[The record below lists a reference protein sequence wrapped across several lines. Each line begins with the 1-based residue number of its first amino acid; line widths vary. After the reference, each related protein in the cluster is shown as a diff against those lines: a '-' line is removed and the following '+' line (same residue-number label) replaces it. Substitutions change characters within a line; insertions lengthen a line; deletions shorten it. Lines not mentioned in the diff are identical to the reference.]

1 MKEIT
6 KSGRTVEEA
15 LDAALGELRVD
26 REQVKFQIM
35 EEAKKGFLGIG
46 SKPAVVQVEVK
57 NDPVKV
63 ASDFLKEVTE
73 QMGVTVDIEVNRED
87 RNVIFQLSSEKIAIL
102 IGKRGNT
109 LNALQYLTNVAAN
122 RQADGHVHFILDAEN
137 YRERREETLQQLAKR
152 LCKRVRQTGREAR
165 LDPMPSMERKVIHV
179 ALKDEPGISTYSDGV
194 DPHRRVVIV
203 LDRK

>member
-15 LDAALGELRVD
+15 LEAALSELRKN
-26 REQVKFQIM
+26 REQVKFQVM

-57 NDPVKV
+57 HDPVEA
-63 ASDFLKEVTE
+63 ASAFLREVIE
-73 QMGVTVDIEVNRED
+73 KMGVSVEMEIKRDEHD
-87 RNVIFQLSSEKIAIL
+87 VIFQLSGEKIAIL

-122 RQADGHVHFILDAEN
+122 RQADSRIHVVLDAEN
-137 YRERREETLQQLAKR
+137 YRERRKETLQQLAKR
-152 LCKRVRQTGREAR
+152 LSERVRQTGREAR
-165 LDPMPSMERKVIHV
+165 LDPMPSMERKVIHM
-179 ALKDEPGISTYSDGV
+179 ALKNEKGVTTHSDGA
-194 DPHRRVVIV
+194 DPHRRVIIE
-203 LDRK
+203 RIKK